1 MTKLILSIYV
11 GVALAC
17 ALISFI
23 LLNTLTSKALMK
35 YYLAMY
41 DGKVVDEKLGAMP
54 EDVKEAFGK
63 TLNKFGRSYVE
74 NYKNSTKDYV
84 IMTFTSI
91 FLAILPMLNVL
102 LLIVGFKIYHSVIE
116 LSDRADKY
124 YINNGVVD

>member
-41 DGKVVDEKLGAMP
+41 NGEVVDEVLGEMP
-54 EDVKEAFGK
+54 DEIKDHFTKGLE
-63 TLNKFGRSYVE
+63 KFGRSRIE
-74 NYKNSTKDYV
+74 NCKNSIEDYV
-84 IMTFTSI
+84 MMTIISVLPSI
-91 FLAILPMLNVL
+91 IPILNIVL
-102 LLIVGFKIYHSVIE
+102 LVEEFKIYRGVAE
-116 LSDRADKY
+116 LHDRAEAY
-124 YINNGVVD
+124 VNREVVD

>member
-41 DGKVVDEKLGAMP
+41 DGEVVDEVLGEMP
-54 EDVKEAFGK
+54 NEIKDHFTKGLE
-63 TLNKFGRSYVE
+63 KFGRSRIE
-74 NYKNSTKDYV
+74 NCKNSIEDYV
-84 IMTFTSI
+84 MMTIISVLPSI
-91 FLAILPMLNVL
+91 IPILNIVL
-102 LLIVGFKIYHSVIE
+102 LVEEFKIYH
-116 LSDRADKY
+116 
-124 YINNGVVD
+124 GVVELYGRAEAYVNREVVD

>member
-41 DGKVVDEKLGAMP
+41 DGEVVDEVLGEMP
-54 EDVKEAFGK
+54 DEIKDHFTKGLEKFGK
-63 TLNKFGRSYVE
+63 SRIE
-74 NYKNSTKDYV
+74 NCKNSIEDYV
-84 IMTFTSI
+84 MMT
-91 FLAILPMLNVL
+91 ILPSIIPILNIVL
-102 LLIVGFKIYHSVIE
+102 LVEEFKIYHGVFE
-116 LSDRADKY
+116 LYDRAEAY
-124 YINNGVVD
+124 VNREVVD

>member
-41 DGKVVDEKLGAMP
+41 DGEVVDEVLGEMP
-54 EDVKEAFGK
+54 DEIKDHFTKGLE
-63 TLNKFGRSYVE
+63 KFGRSRIE
-74 NYKNSTKDYV
+74 NCKNSIEDYV
-84 IMTFTSI
+84 MMTIISVLPSI
-91 FLAILPMLNVL
+91 IPILNIVL
-102 LLIVGFKIYHSVIE
+102 LVEEFKIYRGVVE
-116 LSDRADKY
+116 LHDRAEAY
-124 YINNGVVD
+124 VNREVVN

>member
-1 MTKLILSIYV
+1 MTRLILSIYI
-11 GVALAC
+11 GIALVC
-17 ALISFI
+17 TFVIYVELSIITSNTCIRYFI
-23 LLNTLTSKALMK
+23 
-35 YYLAMY
+35 AMY

-91 FLAILPMLNVL
+91 FLAILPILNVL
-102 LLIVGFKIYHSVIE
+102 LLITGFKIYHSVIE
-116 LSDRADKY
+116 LGDRAEAY
-124 YINNGVVD
+124 VNREVVD

>member
-41 DGKVVDEKLGAMP
+41 DGEVVDEVLGEMP
-54 EDVKEAFGK
+54 DEIKDHFTKGLE
-63 TLNKFGRSYVE
+63 KFGRSRIE
-74 NYKNSTKDYV
+74 NCKNSIEDYV
-84 IMTFTSI
+84 MMTIISVLPSI
-91 FLAILPMLNVL
+91 IPILNIVL
-102 LLIVGFKIYHSVIE
+102 LVEEFKIY
-116 LSDRADKY
+116 R
-124 YINNGVVD
+124 GVVELHNRAEAYVNREVVN

>member
-41 DGKVVDEKLGAMP
+41 DGEVVDEVLGGMP
-54 EDVKEAFGK
+54 DEIKDHFTKGLE
-63 TLNKFGRSYVE
+63 KFGRSRIE
-74 NYKNSTKDYV
+74 NCKNSIEDYV
-84 IMTFTSI
+84 MMTIISVLPSI
-91 FLAILPMLNVL
+91 IPILNIVL
-102 LLIVGFKIYHSVIE
+102 LVEEFKIYRGVVE
-116 LSDRADKY
+116 LHDRAEAY
-124 YINNGVVD
+124 VNREVVD

>member
-41 DGKVVDEKLGAMP
+41 DGEVVDEVLGEMP
-54 EDVKEAFGK
+54 DEIKDHFTKGLE
-63 TLNKFGRSYVE
+63 KFGRSRIE
-74 NYKNSTKDYV
+74 NCKNSIEDYV
-84 IMTFTSI
+84 MMTIISVLPSI
-91 FLAILPMLNVL
+91 IPILNIVL
-102 LLIVGFKIYHSVIE
+102 LVEEFKIY
-116 LSDRADKY
+116 R
-124 YINNGVVD
+124 GVVELHNRAEAYVNREVVD

>member
-84 IMTFTSI
+84 IMTIISVLPSI
-91 FLAILPMLNVL
+91 IPILNIVL
-102 LLIVGFKIYHSVIE
+102 LVEEFKIYHGVVE
-116 LSDRADKY
+116 LHDRAEAY
-124 YINNGVVD
+124 VNREVVN

>member
-11 GVALAC
+11 GIALVC
-17 ALISFI
+17 AFVVFAELLIITSNTCMRYFI
-23 LLNTLTSKALMK
+23 
-35 YYLAMY
+35 AMY

-91 FLAILPMLNVL
+91 FLAILPILNVL

-116 LSDRADKY
+116 LSNRAEK
-124 YINNGVVD
+124 YINNEVVD

>member
-91 FLAILPMLNVL
+91 FLAILPILNVL
-102 LLIVGFKIYHSVIE
+102 LLITGSKIYHRVIE
-116 LSDRADKY
+116 LSNIAEK
-124 YINNGVVD
+124 YINN